1 MIQNVYIDGVQV
13 NNDMTSL
20 KSVSDVGAADI
31 ALDEYGRGGRSG
43 RVLSTPFYR
52 GFAISMEWFIT
63 ARSYPDL
70 ITQRDRLARL
80 FRLKPDKDTE
90 QKRTLGFELANGVIK
105 EIDVIFA
112 PYRGNITPQDSTTS
126 LLQINAKSEV
136 EFFTS
141 RTEKT
146 ATVGVYD
153 GGGFG
158 IPMGIPLDMSVSPS
172 QQASVLNNE
181 GNAEYYPLITISG
194 ELNAFDLTN
203 ETIDQTISYG
213 VALESSDVLVL
224 DMYNRTAVL
233 NGSDNALANI
243 TGDWWYLD
251 SGNNSIKL
259 TTTGTPTGSAL
270 ITYKDA
276 YRGL

>member
-13 NNDMTSL
+13 NNDVTSL
-20 KSVSDVGAADI
+20 RAVSDVGAADI

-70 ITQRDRLARL
+70 ITQRDRLARI

-105 EIDVIFA
+105 EIDVVFA
-112 PYRGNITPQDSTTS
+112 PYRGNISPQDSTTS
-126 LLQINAKSEV
+126 LLQVNAKSEV
-136 EFFTS
+136 EFFTG
-141 RTEKT
+141 RTVKT
-146 ATVGVYD
+146 STVGVYD

-158 IPMGIPLDMSVSPS
+158 IPMGVPLDMSVSPE
-172 QQASVLNNE
+172 QQASVLTND

-203 ETIDQTISYG
+203 ETTNQTISYG
-213 VALESSDVLVL
+213 VALESGDVLVL

-233 NGSDNALANI
+233 NGSDNSLANI

-251 SGNNSIKL
+251 SGDNSIKL